1 MDRQEVWEHAV
12 EALER
17 EFTSCEFEEGEF
29 RVVHNKA
36 MGTITIIE
44 NWTKEALTLLDAT
57 GGMYTL
63 GGVDDKAVVV
73 EIPLLKQHV

>member
-17 EFTSCEFEEGEF
+17 EFTSCEFEDGEF
-29 RVVHNKA
+29 SVVRNDS

-44 NWTKEALTLLDAT
+44 TWTKQALTLLNAT

-63 GGVDDKAVVV
+63 GGESDDAVVV
-73 EIPLLKQHV
+73 QIPVKQRV